1 MNVRYIVE
9 LTDGERVTL
18 QQCLAGGKER
28 TGTSRYDD
36 GVSSPSSRR
45 SSMDRPAR
53 LQGRG
58 SLSRFWQRRHPC
70 LPQ

>member
-28 TGTSRYDD
+28 ARKRRWMRSLSSGWRMYCSPQD
-36 GVSSPSSRR
+36 GSTLPDPVLQR
-45 SSMDRPAR
+45 RPAAGG
-53 LQGRG
+53 L
-58 SLSRFWQRRHPC
+58 
-70 LPQ
+70 